1 MSIKEIISENF
12 LKKKTPNPNDFPSKF
27 YPLFK
32 KEITMEILL
41 ENSKGVNTSQF
52 LLWDWKYPDTKI
64 RQGHQRKNKVQW
76 SSWILLWKF
85 LTKFHANTSN
95 NGVKGIIHHNQMEF
109 ISGTVS
115 SFNSQR
121 SINVIHC
128 INQHIGGK
136 NIQQRKGIWQDLTF
150 IEGKF
155 LSLIKGIDEKP
166 KANMSNGERLKATER
181 LHFHFSLSCLGEGNG
196 NPLQCSCLENPR
208 DGGAWWADVY
218 GIAQSR
224 TRLKQLSSS
233 SSSN

>member
-1 MSIKEIISENF
+1 
-12 LKKKTPNPNDFPSKF
+12 
-27 YPLFK
+27 
-32 KEITMEILL
+32 MEILL
-41 ENSKGVNTSQF
+41 KNSKGVNTSQF

-95 NGVKGIIHHNQMEF
+95 NGVKGIIHHDQMEF

-136 NIQQRKGIWQDLTF
+136 NIQQRKGTWQDLTS

-166 KANMSNGERLKATER
+166 KANMSNGERLKVTER

-196 NPLQCSCLENPR
+196 NPLQRSCLENPR
-208 DGGAWWADVY
+208 DGGAWWADIY
-218 GIAQSR
+218 GVAQSR
-224 TRLKQLSSS
+224 TRLKRLSSS
-233 SSSN
+233 SNN

>member
-1 MSIKEIISENF
+1 
-12 LKKKTPNPNDFPSKF
+12 
-27 YPLFK
+27 
-32 KEITMEILL
+32 MEILL